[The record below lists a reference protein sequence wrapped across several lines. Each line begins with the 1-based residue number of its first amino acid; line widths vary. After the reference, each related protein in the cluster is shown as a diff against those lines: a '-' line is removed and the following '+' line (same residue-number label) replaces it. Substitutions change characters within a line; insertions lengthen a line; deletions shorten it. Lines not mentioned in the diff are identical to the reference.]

1 MKNIKESFI
10 HARNIEKIL
19 LDDLFSGEAFKKTE
33 NGFSNFFMIAC
44 LACNGA
50 DTYHLAELYS
60 LAICDGSD
68 CIQEVAF
75 LANLEIVKGDRL
87 TLEGEFQKML
97 ALSTGAFDEAKD

>member
-1 MKNIKESFI
+1 MQNIKESFI
-10 HARNIEKIL
+10 HARNLEQLL
-19 LDDLFSGEAFKKTE
+19 LDDRFSGESFKKTE

-68 CIQEVAF
+68 CIQDVIF
-75 LANLEIVKGDRL
+75 LANLELAKGEKL
-87 TLEGEFQKML
+87 TLAGEFQKIL
-97 ALSTGAFDEAKD
+97 ALSTGAFDE

>member
-10 HARNIEKIL
+10 HARNIEKLL
-19 LDDLFSGEAFKKTE
+19 LDGLFRGEAFEKTE
-33 NGFSNFFMIAC
+33 NGFSDFFMAAC

-50 DTYHLAELYS
+50 DTYRLAELYS
-60 LAICDGSD
+60 LAITDGND

-75 LANLEIVKGDRL
+75 LANLEIVKGDKL

-97 ALSTGAFDEAKD
+97 ALSTGAFDE